1 MIDLPWG
8 NDDDAEGDP
17 ASDAE
22 GDLTSDATEDSHDE
36 ALVVCR
42 CQDGTLVVYEDRVVI
57 ERARRSKFDDAT
69 VPFEEISGVDYAG
82 GLTIGYLQLELV
94 GVAPDSGGLLSSPVN
109 ERTLHFGGGGRDCA
123 KRARD
128 AILERARG

>member
-1 MIDLPWG
+1 MIDLPWR
-8 NDDDAEGDP
+8 NDDAEGDP
-17 ASDAE
+17 ANDVD
-22 GDLTSDATEDSHDE
+22 GVPTNDATADAHDE

-57 ERARRSKFDDAT
+57 ERARRSKFDDTT

-82 GLTIGYLQLELV
+82 GIAIGYIQLELV
-94 GVAPDSGGLLSSPVN
+94 GVALDAGGLFSSPVN

>member
-8 NDDDAEGDP
+8 SDDDAEGDP
-17 ASDAE
+17 AGDVE
-22 GDLTSDATEDSHDE
+22 GVPTSDATDSHDE
-36 ALVVCR
+36 AIVVCR

-57 ERARRSKFDDAT
+57 ERARRSKFDDTT

-82 GLTIGYLQLELV
+82 GIAIGYIQLEVV
-94 GVAPDSGGLLSSPVN
+94 GVAPDAGGLLSSPVN

-123 KRARD
+123 KQARD